1 MTATATPPTLH
12 PQKPRAKTP
21 GWAKF
26 LLVLFVLLLIGAAA
40 FGGIAVGKMLGA
52 GEERSVQVVRSV
64 KGEEQVILVTA
75 GVGGIETES
84 DNQSFFG
91 LFDIPF
97 SDRQVFIQYD
107 LDAKFGIEG
116 KDIKIVETGDKA
128 YTITV
133 PRFIYLGYSDPKFS
147 VATESNG
154 ILSWTTPEID
164 KIAAVEDLLTDDVI
178 ASHIEDHRSLL
189 EVQAET
195 FYTRIVKGIE
205 PEATLTFEFTK

>member
-1 MTATATPPTLH
+1 MTATATPPAV
-12 PQKPRAKTP
+12 PQSPRSRTP

-26 LLVLFVLLLIGAAA
+26 LLALFAVILIAAAA
-40 FGGIAVGKMLGA
+40 FGGVAVGKMLGA

-75 GVGGIETES
+75 GVGGIETKS
-84 DNQSFFG
+84 DSQKFFG

-116 KDIKIVETGDKA
+116 KDIKIAQTADKA
-128 YTITV
+128 YTITI
-133 PRFIYLGYSDPKFS
+133 PQFIYLGYSDPKFS

-164 KIAAVEDLLTDDVI
+164 KIAAVEDLLTDDMI
-178 ASHIEDHRSLL
+178 ASHIDDYRSLL

-195 FYTRIVKGIE
+195 FYTRIVKSIE
-205 PEATLTFEFTK
+205 PDASLTFEFAK

>member
-1 MTATATPPTLH
+1 MSTTATPPVARLN
-12 PQKPRAKTP
+12 KPRPTTP
-21 GWAKF
+21 GWAKL

-40 FGGIAVGKMLGA
+40 FGGIVLGKMLGA
-52 GEERSVQVVRSV
+52 NEERSVQVVRSV
-64 KGEEQVILVTA
+64 HGEEQVILVTA

-91 LFDIPF
+91 LFDVPF

-116 KDIKIVETGDKA
+116 KDIKIVPTSDKT
-128 YTITV
+128 YTITI
-133 PRFIYLGYSDPKFS
+133 PPFIYLGYSDPKFS

-154 ILSWTTPEID
+154 ILSWTTPQID
-164 KIAAVEDLLTDDVI
+164 KVAAVEDLLTDELI
-178 ASHIEDHRSLL
+178 ASHIEDYRSLL
-189 EVQAET
+189 EVQAQT

-205 PEATLTFEFTK
+205 PEATLKFEYAK